1 MVLENKPEDSSHIFI
16 KGKRVVEDIVCTITP
31 SVSKYGY
38 KMYKLEMPGVDT
50 PLEVGYESAVAYI
63 EEIMRFLSER
73 DCELKLDEHP
83 WSNKITIRIVWPS
96 AA

>member
-1 MVLENKPEDSSHIFI
+1 MSQENNSEDTSHIFI

-31 SVSKYGY
+31 SVSKNGF
-38 KMYKLEMPGVDT
+38 KMYRLEMPGVDT
-50 PLEVGYESAVAYI
+50 PLEVGYKSAFAHI
-63 EEIMRFLSER
+63 EELMRFWSER
-73 DCELKLDEHP
+73 GCDLKLDEHP